1 MDKFQKS
8 NKFVEK
14 IKEIENQDYDIN
26 VRKLHVCNTDIYIL
40 FILHIINRDRFSSDI
55 VKPLLRY
62 YSDTP
67 ITIDRISTSIIYM
80 DDISIHDD
88 ADDIMDFVLNGRS
101 VIVIPGEETYLV
113 ANTKKVAKREPDS
126 PEIENTLRGPKD
138 GFTENFYSNLS
149 LIRYRIKDVNL
160 KIEKLIVGK
169 RTKTNV
175 AVIYIK
181 GLTNPKFV
189 KDIKKKLEDI
199 NIDGIM
205 ESGYIQ
211 KFLLNHAYDLFPQSG
226 IVSRSDKAS
235 ASILEGKVCII
246 VEGSNLALSTPKT
259 FVEFFDSGDDH
270 YDSMYLAMF
279 SKLLRILS
287 FSISLSLSA
296 LYVAAVAFH
305 PDILPEGYILAL
317 ASARASVPFN
327 ALLEALLMEGISEIL
342 REASIRLPKQI
353 GPAIGIV
360 GTIVIGQ
367 AAVSAGLVSPLMVII
382 VSLSTMCSFV
392 APDYTIMNPIRILK
406 FLLIFATGVYGLF
419 GFVMGMTIIAVNIL
433 SHNSLG
439 VPYMAPL
446 APLNFKDLLNYFL
459 SDETLS
465 KERPHLLKPVD
476 RKRQQPKNNG
486 KNNGKGKGV

>member
-8 NKFVEK
+8 NKLIDK
-14 IKEIENQDYDIN
+14 IDEIRKKGYGIN
-26 VRKLHVCNTDIYIL
+26 IRKLTVCDTDIYIL

-55 VKPLLRY
+55 VKPILRY
-62 YSDTP
+62 NDDDP

-80 DDISIHDD
+80 DDISIDND
-88 ADDIMDFVLNGRS
+88 EDNIIDYVLNGRS
-101 VIVIPGEETYLV
+101 IIIVSTEEKYLV
-113 ANTKKVAKREPDS
+113 TNTKKVSKREPDS

-138 GFTENFYSNLS
+138 GFTENFYTNLS
-149 LIRYRIKDVNL
+149 LIRYRVKDVNL
-160 KIEKLIVGK
+160 KIEKLTIGR

-181 GLTNPKFV
+181 DVANPKFV
-189 KDIKKKLEDI
+189 NDIKKKLEDI
-199 NIDGIM
+199 DIDGIF

-211 KFLLNHAYDLFPQSG
+211 KFLLNNTYDLFPQAG

-235 ASILEGKVCII
+235 ACILEGKICII

-279 SKLLRILS
+279 SKVLRMLS
-287 FSISLSLSA
+287 FSITLTLSA

-317 ASARASVPFN
+317 ASSRASVPFN
-327 ALLEALLMEGISEIL
+327 ALIEALLMECIAEIL

-367 AAVSAGLVSPLMVII
+367 AAVAAGLVSPLMVII

-419 GFVMGMTIIAVNIL
+419 GFVMGMTVIAVNVL
-433 SHNSLG
+433 SHSSLG
-439 VPYMAPL
+439 VPYMAPI
-446 APLNFKDLLNYFL
+446 APLNLKDLLNYFM

-465 KERPHLLKPVD
+465 KERPQLLRTQDK
-476 RKRQQPKNNG
+476 KRQ
-486 KNNGKGKGV
+486 

>member
-1 MDKFQKS
+1 MDKFHKT
-8 NKFVEK
+8 NEFMEK
-14 IKEIENQDYDIN
+14 IEEIEKQDYGIN
-26 VRKLHVCNTDIYIL
+26 IRKLNVCGIDIYIL
-40 FILHIINRDRFSSDI
+40 FILHIINRNRFSSDI
-55 VKPLLRY
+55 VRPLLRY
-62 YSDTP
+62 RSNEP
-67 ITIDRISTSIIYM
+67 ITIDRISSSVIYM
-80 DDISIHDD
+80 DDITLDDD
-88 ADDIMDFVLNGRS
+88 ADNIIDYVLNGRS
-101 VIVIPGEETYLV
+101 VIIVPYEEKYLV
-113 ANTKKVAKREPDS
+113 TNTKKVAKRDPDS

-149 LIRYRIKDVNL
+149 LIRYRVKDINL
-160 KIEKLIVGK
+160 KIDKLTIGK

-181 GLTNPKFV
+181 DITNTKFV
-189 KDIKKKLEDI
+189 KEIKKKLNAID
-199 NIDGIM
+199 IDGIM

-211 KFLLNHAYDLFPQSG
+211 KFLLNHSYDLFPQCG
-226 IVSRSDKAS
+226 VVSRSDKAS
-235 ASILEGKVCII
+235 ASILEGKVCILI
-246 VEGSNLALSTPKT
+246 EGSNLALATPKT

-270 YDSMYLAMF
+270 YDSMYLALF
-279 SKLLRILS
+279 SKLLRMFS
-287 FSISLSLSA
+287 FFISLSLSA

-305 PDILPEGYILAL
+305 SDILPEGYILAL

-327 ALLEALLMEGISEIL
+327 ALLEAILMEGISEIL

-406 FLLIFATGVYGLF
+406 FLLIFATGIYGLF
-419 GFVMGMTIIAVNIL
+419 GFVMGMNVIAVNIL

-439 VPYMAPL
+439 VPYLAPL
-446 APLNFKDLLNYFL
+446 APLNLRDLLNFFL

-465 KERPHLLKPVD
+465 KERPQILRTKD
-476 RKRQQPKNNG
+476 KRKQG
-486 KNNGKGKGV
+486 GKGKDKGI